1 VDTLV
6 RAARARA
13 ILDDEVFKDAIDGLK
28 KDQIDIFLSSA
39 SELDQIDEARRQVR
53 AIEALRDRLK
63 SVVNDGQILE
73 RKINKK
79 N

>member
-1 VDTLV
+1 MDTLV

>member
-1 VDTLV
+1 MDTLV

-39 SELDQIDEARRQVR
+39 SELDQIAEARLQVR